1 MWVELG
7 LKKEFDSCT
16 PSRSSP
22 LTSLSLLLL
31 LSCFPLFLLLL
42 LRRCLCSCLCP
53 SLTPS
58 LLFTIGAP
66 TYAAERL
73 SCWTAASFMD
83 WFLSVYLQC
92 APTQRVSFTSL
103 SLASW
108 PAEGG
113 ERGTRH
119 CANIMTCLGSYSLS
133 QAWHVFC
140 LWTMTIWPASLC
152 CSSAQLVLHWRAT

>member
-92 APTQRVSFTSL
+92 APTPRVPFTTL
-103 SLASW
+103 SVASW

-133 QAWHVFC
+133 QA
-140 LWTMTIWPASLC
+140 
-152 CSSAQLVLHWRAT
+152 